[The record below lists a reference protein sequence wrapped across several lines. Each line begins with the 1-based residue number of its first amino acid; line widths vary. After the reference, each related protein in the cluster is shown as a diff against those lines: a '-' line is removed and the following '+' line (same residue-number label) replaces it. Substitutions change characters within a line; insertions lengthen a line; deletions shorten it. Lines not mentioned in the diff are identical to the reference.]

1 MLQYTN
7 LRLSF
12 KAADMSVCMRLIR
25 RRYETNCAVRSSMS
39 ETTAARKCDFILVES
54 VHNISLIALV
64 ALIFDNFCVY
74 GSGHN
79 VARCNGRP

>member
-1 MLQYTN
+1 MLQYAN

-12 KAADMSVCMRLIR
+12 KATDMSVYRRLIR
-25 RRYETNCAVRSSMS
+25 HRYETNCAARSSMS

-64 ALIFDNFCVY
+64 ALIFDNFCVH

-79 VARCNGRP
+79 AARCSGRP